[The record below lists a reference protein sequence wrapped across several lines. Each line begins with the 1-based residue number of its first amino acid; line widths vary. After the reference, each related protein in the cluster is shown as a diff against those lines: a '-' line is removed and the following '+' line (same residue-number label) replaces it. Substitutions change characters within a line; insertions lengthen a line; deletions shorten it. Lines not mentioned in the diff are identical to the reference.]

1 MAVYRWLKLRQ
12 LNNDNEYIFLQ
23 LSLEINNH
31 YGLFPKDVR
40 LMKNKETGWFH
51 QCYPICVD
59 FDVRLVT
66 FSSLF

>member
-1 MAVYRWLKLRQ
+1 MEVYWWFKYRQ
-12 LNNDNEYIFLQ
+12 LNNDFIFLQ

-51 QCYPICVD
+51 KCFPLSCVD
-59 FDVRLVT
+59 FNVRLVT